1 MLSGSSFLLS
11 GNHMVRESMQ
21 WTSMSHLFYTLY
33 NSTRSIKKFY
43 HDSEALGSKLHIFH
57 DCLTI
62 PGRDLTTKRTKYR
75 KMTSA
80 PGSHVRVLIN
90 IF

>member
-11 GNHMVRESMQ
+11 GNHMLRESLQ
-21 WTSMSHLFYTLY
+21 WAGISHLFYTLY
-33 NSTRSIKKFY
+33 NSTRSIKKFH

-75 KMTSA
+75 KMTST

>member
-11 GNHMVRESMQ
+11 GNDILRESLQ

-33 NSTRSIKKFY
+33 NSTLSIKKFY

-62 PGRDLTTKRTKYR
+62 PRRDLSTNDQYATK
-75 KMTSA
+75 SC
-80 PGSHVRVLIN
+80 
-90 IF
+90 